1 VFIADHGDRKPA
13 VVTGA
18 ENRMSASTDRWARW
32 VMAGTAG
39 IFALS
44 AAMLGGDAKMLLI
57 ESLELAFLIGCAAAC
72 ALLILGMRTRWLIVL
87 TALMFTLFIT
97 IAIYESDQPIT
108 PKMLLLEV
116 LELAFLTVITALV
129 VRCMRTELARP

>member
-1 VFIADHGDRKPA
+1 
-13 VVTGA
+13 
-18 ENRMSASTDRWARW
+18 MSASTDRWARW

-57 ESLELAFLIGCAAAC
+57 ESLELAFLIGCAAGC

-87 TALMFTLFIT
+87 IAFMFTLFIA
-97 IAIYESDQPIT
+97 IAIYECDEPIT

-116 LELAFLTVITALV
+116 LELAVLAVITAFLV
-129 VRCMRTELARP
+129 RLTRTEFARP